1 MTHPLERYDDE
12 RPAAGH
18 LRHDGHEL
26 GVGRAEVAIVRV
38 PGDLQTVIAAVP
50 PRRRT
55 EHVAKLGAAHAPKRK
70 LKTEIINWLLSIG
83 TVLGRWSD
91 VLQDLQGHLPRYE
104 KRK

>member
-50 PRRRT
+50 PRRRA
-55 EHVAKLGAAHAPKRK
+55 EHVTKLGAAHTPET
-70 LKTEIINWLLSIG
+70 KTENRDGDWLQSIRCSNVG
-83 TVLGRWSD
+83 TIFNTI
-91 VLQDLQGHLPRYE
+91 
-104 KRK
+104 